1 MTNPATPSDS
11 FKTTPAAALYGDA
24 MAPQLNAIGVVVS
37 DLTAALDFYRRLGLE
52 FGEVVGGG
60 HVEAP
65 LPGGFRLM
73 LDSEENI
80 AQDAG
85 VARQWNA
92 AAGRI
97 GLAVECGS
105 AAEVDAL
112 FDELVADG
120 YHGEAKPFDAVW
132 GQRYATVHDPDGN
145 GVDLYAPL
153 G

>member
-11 FKTTPAAALYGDA
+11 FKTAPAAAPYGDA

-37 DLTAALDFYRRLGLE
+37 DVTAALGFYRRLGLE

-65 LPGGFRLM
+65 LPGRFRLM

-80 AQDAG
+80 ARDVG
-85 VARQWNA
+85 GRSWNA

-97 GLAVECGS
+97 GLAVECDS

-112 FDELVADG
+112 FGELVAAG
-120 YHGEAKPFDAVW
+120 YHGETQPFDAVW

-153 G
+153 S

>member
-11 FKTTPAAALYGDA
+11 FKTAPAAALYGDA

-37 DLTAALDFYRRLGLE
+37 DVTAALGFYRRLGLE
-52 FGEVVGGG
+52 FGDVVGGG

-80 AQDAG
+80 AHDVG
-85 VARQWNA
+85 DRNWNA

-97 GLAVECGS
+97 GLAVECDS

-112 FDELVADG
+112 FDELVAAG
-120 YHGEAKPFDAVW
+120 YHGETQPFDAVW

-153 G
+153 S

>member
-1 MTNPATPSDS
+1 
-11 FKTTPAAALYGDA
+11 

-85 VARQWNA
+85 V
-92 AAGRI
+92 GRI

-112 FDELVADG
+112 FDELVAAG
-120 YHGEAKPFDAVW
+120 YQGEAKPFDAVW

-153 G
+153 S